1 MPELTQT
8 PPVDADPDEE
18 TATPPRRGF
27 WVRPAPGDDTAP
39 PATDSRL
46 GIALRRFLAGL
57 TTFNNMLLA
66 PMFTLM
72 ALEVITESGARDLA
86 QSEWFMLRFCGLFF
100 AEWALGLALARK
112 KSAYLLNFWLIADLL
127 SSIPYSWVFQ
137 AGRVTRFV
145 RLTRLLRLGRY
156 RKFSRLVRLA
166 RFSRLKLDT
175 GRIVR
180 AIGVVLSLALSGAL
194 ALRVAE
200 PETVTGMLEA
210 MYWAVVTIT
219 AVGYGD
225 ITPVSPIGRLVGMA
239 LILASLGVFGY
250 AAALASSALEAPD
263 RLDRQDRV
271 LTAIKETEARLN
283 ARLDRLEETAR
294 DRGER

>member
-1 MPELTQT
+1 MSDDTT
-8 PPVDADPDEE
+8 PQAG
-18 TATPPRRGF
+18 GF
-27 WVRPAPGDDTAP
+27 WVRPLPGDRTAP
-39 PATDSRL
+39 PPTDSRL
-46 GIALRRFLAGL
+46 GIALRRFLNL
-57 TTFNNMLLA
+57 LSTFNNLLLA

-72 ALEVITESGARDLA
+72 VIELINEDSARNLA
-86 QSEWFMLRFCGLFF
+86 QSEWFMVRFCGLFF
-100 AEWALGLALARK
+100 AEWALGFALAHSK
-112 KSAYLLNFWLIADLL
+112 TAYLKNFWLLADLF
-127 SSIPYSWVFQ
+127 SSIPFSWVFQ
-137 AGRVTRFV
+137 TGRVMRFV

-166 RFSRLKLDT
+166 RISRMKMDV

-180 AIGVVLSLALSGAL
+180 AVGVVLSLALSGAL

-200 PETVTGMLEA
+200 PETVTGTLEA

-225 ITPVSPIGRLVGMA
+225 ITPVSPVGRLVGMA

-250 AAALASSALEAPD
+250 AAALASSAMEAPD

-283 ARLDRLEETAR
+283 ARLDRLEAVAR
-294 DRGER
+294 DAAPTGETDGQV